1 MAIKFEPYC
10 NLTNNTATKFAPF
23 WNPESYLRDLKK
35 SGTSSEHVARLKRLH
50 DENPIEEVPVV
61 KKPKPVLTIEE
72 ALKKYSKDPWKK
84 PTSTERMESRV
95 SKFPRINTQPLADLY
110 AKYSKPPRTPPLEER
125 IKVMHQCGYPEEVL
139 LETMKRD
146 AKMNAQSDELDAFL
160 IAIFGEANEKK
171 QSAPKKRTISQ
182 ILKIKKMSYARPD
195 VEDQA
200 VDDPV
205 SDFEDA
211 APEED

>member
-1 MAIKFEPYC
+1 MF
-10 NLTNNTATKFAPF
+10 TPF
-23 WNPESYLRDLKK
+23 WNTDTYFSDLLRT
-35 SGTSSEHVARLKRLH
+35 GTSSEHVAHLKRLH
-50 DENPIEEVPVV
+50 AENPLEEVPVV
-61 KKPKPVLTIEE
+61 APTPKPVLTIEE
-72 ALKKYSKDPWKK
+72 VIKNNTISDPWKK
-84 PTSTERMESRV
+84 PDAVERMKSRV

-139 LETMKRD
+139 METMRRD
-146 AKMNAQSDELDAFL
+146 AKMTAQSRELDAFVY
-160 IAIFGEANEKK
+160 AIFGEINDKK
-171 QSAPKKRTISQ
+171 PSAPKKRTITQ

-195 VEDQA
+195 VEDPA